1 MSSFMHHGFLAVLVS
16 LLVVGLAIAFREPA
30 LGAVPLVGLVVML
43 TAWIGIKVMYAAMI
57 VCLLVSI
64 AMIFVS
70 EGALRH
76 SAVVLVAFFAG
87 ALCAGEY
94 LTGPVSGR
102 GAPIKR
108 AGSKDQRKDL
118 KPVCQI
124 HSADVP
130 AADFAASRAFWTGV
144 TQVMSLRVRQ
154 PDGSYQWSTVRSE
167 PSIPPSVS
175 IDELN
180 TSTEQRE
187 LVDADLLNE
196 DTGPVVEDAKTIERL
211 FGNGW
216 AFDARGNWIYLP
228 GFAQMTLGVT
238 LELLNES
245 RLEEAGAWSSLLHPD
260 DYQEVAKLWSHSLRT
275 GEPFNAEFRI
285 KRKTGF
291 AWARTS
297 ARCRRN
303 RDGDITGWYGTSLD
317 IDLQRKTIDALQER
331 ERELQ
336 QLVNAV
342 PSNIWR
348 LGPDG
353 EPNFFNDRTIE
364 FLGLDIHALQGRGI
378 ERLEG
383 VFKQIVHPEDQG
395 YLLPLLKQS
404 LITGDAFVSKYRL
417 RRRDGI
423 YRWMSTKA
431 SPVRDRDG
439 RIVQWYG
446 VSYDIDDQVRAEEA
460 LQRSEWHLQR
470 IIEALPVHVCSW
482 TPDGTLSYVNKRYLD
497 DLGIADA
504 SFSELVELAQSRIHP
519 DDAHVVAETKQ
530 LLQCGEPFSIRYR
543 RQTRNG
549 SYRWADGKFEPLKGE
564 DGAILEWYALTI
576 DVDDEMKVQRS
587 LRERERSLEQLVES
601 LPTLI
606 YCSTPEGNPIY
617 RSQKLREFL
626 GFNIDDKD
634 NLGSTR
640 LDGTLETIIH
650 PDDLSAVRERYGQ
663 SLSTGTPYVL
673 KHRLRRADGTFRWVE
688 TRAAPMV
695 SDDGS
700 ISQWNGVCTDID
712 DLIRAQEELVL
723 AQRNLARASQAASLA
738 ELTASIAH
746 EVGQPLAAL
755 LSSSDACQQW
765 LSTDPPN
772 LERAQMALERV
783 VRSATTAT
791 AVVTR
796 IRALFKQTT
805 DARVEV
811 AIDTVVSAA
820 RDLTAEEATRRRMR
834 IQSRVETN
842 LPLLIIDKIQIQQV
856 LVNLVRNAMDAMEG
870 NSSDRIVQVWVHKLS
885 DVLQV
890 EIRDQGPGIQNM
902 EQIFDPFFTTKGEGM
917 GMGLAI
923 CRTIVEAHGGRLWA
937 ENNEGRGATFFFA
950 LPLRDDNLVV

>member
-1 MSSFMHHGFLAVLVS
+1 MHHGFLAVLV
-16 LLVVGLAIAFREPA
+16 LLAVVGLAIATREPA
-30 LGAVPLVGLVVML
+30 LGAIPIVGLVVML
-43 TAWIGIKVMYAAMI
+43 TTSIGIKVVYPTTI
-57 VCLLVSI
+57 VGLLISI
-64 AMIFVS
+64 VMIFVL
-70 EGALRH
+70 EGASRH
-76 SAVVLVAFFAG
+76 SAVALVAFFAG
-87 ALCAGEY
+87 ALCAGQY
-94 LTGPVSGR
+94 LTGPMLGR

-108 AGSKDQRKDL
+108 VGSKDERHDL
-118 KPVCQI
+118 KPLGQI

-167 PSIPPSVS
+167 PTIPPSVS

-180 TSTEQRE
+180 TSAEQRE
-187 LVDADLLNE
+187 LTE
-196 DTGPVVEDAKTIERL
+196 TGSINAETKSVVEDAKTVERL

-216 AFDARGNWIYLP
+216 AFDPEGNWTYLP
-228 GFAQMTLGVT
+228 DFAQMTLGT
-238 LELLNES
+238 TPALLNAS
-245 RLEEAGAWSSLLHPD
+245 RSKGENPWSSLLHPD
-260 DYQEVAKLWSHSLRT
+260 DYEDVARLWNRSLKT
-275 GEPFNAEFRI
+275 GEAFNAEFRI
-285 KRKTGF
+285 KRKVGF

-297 ARCRRN
+297 ARCKRSQE
-303 RDGDITGWYGTSLD
+303 GAIIGWFGTSLD
-317 IDLQRKTIDALQER
+317 IDLQRKTVDALQER

-342 PSNIWR
+342 PSHIWR

-364 FLGLDIHALQGRGI
+364 YLGLEVDELQGRGI
-378 ERLEG
+378 GRLEG
-383 VFKQIVHPEDQG
+383 VFRQIMHPEDQG
-395 YLLPLLKQS
+395 RMLPLLKQS
-404 LITGDAFVSKYRL
+404 LSTGDAFESKYRL
-417 RRRDGI
+417 RRKDGT
-423 YRWMSTKA
+423 YRWMSTRA
-431 SPVRDRDG
+431 SPVRDRSG
-439 RIVQWYG
+439 LIVQWYG
-446 VSYDIDDQVRAEEA
+446 ASYDIDDQVRAEEA

-482 TPDGTLSYVNKRYLD
+482 TPDGRLSYVNKRYLD

-504 SFSELVELAQSRIHP
+504 SFKDLVDLAASRLHP
-519 DDAHVVAETKQ
+519 DDSYIVAETRQ
-530 LLQCGEPFSIRYR
+530 LLQSGEPFSIRYR

-576 DVDDEMKVQRS
+576 DVDDEMKVQHS

-634 NLGSTR
+634 NVGSTR

-650 PDDLSAVRERYGQ
+650 PDDLSAVRERYGH

-688 TRAAPMV
+688 TRAAAMF

-700 ISQWNGVCTDID
+700 ITQWNGVCTDID

-723 AQRNLARASQAASLA
+723 AQRNLARATQAASLA

-783 VRSATTAT
+783 MRSATTAT

-820 RDLTAEEATRRRMR
+820 IDLTAEEAMRRRMR
-834 IQSRVETN
+834 IQSRVETS
-842 LPLLIIDKIQIQQV
+842 LPLLVIDKIQIQQV
-856 LVNLVRNAMDAMEG
+856 LVNLIRNAMDAMES

-950 LPLRDDNLVV
+950 VPLKEDSLVVQ